1 MNNYDNT
8 VRNSSRVVFEK
19 FDVGKFGRRSDFGTM
34 KSDPSEDFKVGRK
47 ASIGSAMGPG
57 GRAFLYTCLPKKSQA
72 IDENMNKT
80 MDEIRLSQTD
90 FSSTNGAARPTFK
103 NKVDY
108 KKTQSQT
115 MKAWNHY
122 DANINNNLV
131 EQRKILYSKNY
142 ELDSRAW
149 GLKDYGVQPYMQNQI
164 ATSRKI
170 QKVLMTQ
177 IKGRSPDE
185 RLPQYKKNYTP
196 ITTYMK
202 SIVDSRVTKEQG
214 GKITSLR
221 PNLNYS

>member
-1 MNNYDNT
+1 
-8 VRNSSRVVFEK
+8 
-19 FDVGKFGRRSDFGTM
+19 
-34 KSDPSEDFKVGRK
+34 
-47 ASIGSAMGPG
+47 
-57 GRAFLYTCLPKKSQA
+57 
-72 IDENMNKT
+72 
-80 MDEIRLSQTD
+80 
-90 FSSTNGAARPTFK
+90 
-103 NKVDY
+103 
-108 KKTQSQT
+108 

-164 ATSRKI
+164 NTSRKI

-177 IKGRSPDE
+177 IKGRSPEE

-221 PNLNYS
+221 PNLNYA